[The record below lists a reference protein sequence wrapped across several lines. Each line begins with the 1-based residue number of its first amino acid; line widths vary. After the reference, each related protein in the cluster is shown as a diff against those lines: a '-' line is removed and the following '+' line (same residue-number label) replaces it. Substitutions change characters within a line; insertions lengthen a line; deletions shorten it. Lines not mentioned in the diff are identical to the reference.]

1 MDTLLTNDTKAII
14 LLCGVL
20 GKDRAAAPLT
30 QAEYTTLARWLVRE
44 KLRPEALLGKKR
56 LEDVAIATKIAQDRL
71 TKLLDRGVQL
81 GFAIEEWQRNG
92 LWVISRSDPEYPAR
106 YKNHLKESAPP
117 LLFGAGDKT
126 LLQGGGLAIVGSRD
140 VDREG
145 EDFTRKVAEI
155 CARNRMLVVSG
166 GARGVDQISM
176 RTALET
182 DGRTIGVLAEN
193 LLKASIERH
202 ARHALSAGQLLLISP
217 YHPQARFT
225 VGTAMGRNKLIYAMA
240 DYGLVVSAEYKK
252 GGTWAGAVEQLDK
265 LKFVP
270 VYVRSTGEPST
281 GLDALRTKGALP
293 WPNPQDSDA
302 FEAVFNSSLPT
313 QEPPSQTGLGL
324 FSGVKSKEASGEMQL
339 ASEPSSSTKAPS
351 KSTPPPSDAQKNEAA
366 EPTPKPTVLV
376 SSVSEESTAVVNP
389 AMLEPAMPAD
399 ALFMAAREAITS
411 LLKVP
416 MKDTEVATA
425 LNVTTAQAKAWL
437 QQLADTGVIEKQ
449 KKPAGYIVKQAR
461 LFE

>member
-252 GGTWAGAVEQLDK
+252 GGTWAGAEEELKRDKPLTIFVRTQGQVPTGNSKLLD
-265 LKFVP
+265 L
-270 VYVRSTGEPST
+270 E
-281 GLDALRTKGALP
+281 ALE
-293 WPNPQDSDA
+293 WP
-302 FEAVFNSSLPT
+302 
-313 QEPPSQTGLGL
+313 
-324 FSGVKSKEASGEMQL
+324 
-339 ASEPSSSTKAPS
+339 
-351 KSTPPPSDAQKNEAA
+351 
-366 EPTPKPTVLV
+366 
-376 SSVSEESTAVVNP
+376 P
-389 AMLEPAMPAD
+389 AMQPKNL
-399 ALFMAAREAITS
+399 
-411 LLKVP
+411 
-416 MKDTEVATA
+416 
-425 LNVTTAQAKAWL
+425 L
-437 QQLADTGVIEKQ
+437 QQLDELAKKRPELHESAVKAETLNLFDYKSPLEAKKETVSSSAAETFGEKLPEPVIPESIYAAVLPVILHHLQEPVTVDDLSSRLDVAKGQ
-449 KKPAGYIVKQAR
+449 LNVWLKQAVADGAVQKLNNPVR
-461 LFE
+461 YKISI

>member
-252 GGTWAGAVEQLDK
+252 GGTWAGAEEELKRDKPLTIFVRTHGQVPTGNSKLLD
-265 LKFVP
+265 L
-270 VYVRSTGEPST
+270 E
-281 GLDALRTKGALP
+281 ALE
-293 WPNPQDSDA
+293 WP
-302 FEAVFNSSLPT
+302 
-313 QEPPSQTGLGL
+313 
-324 FSGVKSKEASGEMQL
+324 
-339 ASEPSSSTKAPS
+339 
-351 KSTPPPSDAQKNEAA
+351 
-366 EPTPKPTVLV
+366 
-376 SSVSEESTAVVNP
+376 P
-389 AMLEPAMPAD
+389 AMQPKNL
-399 ALFMAAREAITS
+399 
-411 LLKVP
+411 
-416 MKDTEVATA
+416 
-425 LNVTTAQAKAWL
+425 L
-437 QQLADTGVIEKQ
+437 QQLDELAKKRPELHESAVKAETLNLFDYKSPLEAKKETVSSSAAETFGEKLPEPVIPESIYAAVLPVILHHLQEPVTVDDLSSRLDVAKGQ
-449 KKPAGYIVKQAR
+449 LNVWLKQAVADGAVQKLNNPVR
-461 LFE
+461 YKISI